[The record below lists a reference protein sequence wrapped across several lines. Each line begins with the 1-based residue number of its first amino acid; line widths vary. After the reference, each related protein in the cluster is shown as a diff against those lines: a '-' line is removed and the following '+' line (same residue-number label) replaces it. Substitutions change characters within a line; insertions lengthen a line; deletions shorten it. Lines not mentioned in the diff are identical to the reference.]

1 MSKNKFADINLP
13 VIEIGDKKLILSP
26 LTIQILNAKPGDKL
40 CINYIQHNNHETFP
54 VIGKAE
60 VFVDPEN
67 GQKLTKSDTMSFRGN
82 QMDMLSQFGDLFRLE
97 LYKNNMYKLT
107 SINEID
113 LLENNE
119 DFKEE
124 LNNFKSI

>member
-1 MSKNKFADINLP
+1 MKNKFEGIGVP
-13 VIEIGDKKLILSP
+13 IIELGDKKLILSP

-40 CINYIQHNNHETFP
+40 CINYIQNNNQETFP

-60 VFVDPEN
+60 VFVDPKN

-82 QMDMLSQFGDLFRLE
+82 QMDMLSQFGDLFKLE
-97 LYKNNMYKLT
+97 LYRDKMYKLI
-107 SINEID
+107 SIDEVD
-113 LLENNE
+113 LLENNK

-124 LNNFKSI
+124 FNIFKSI